1 MLELNGDNFEEEVLE
16 SEGVTVV
23 DFWSE
28 SCEPCKELKP
38 KFKDLAE
45 KYSDEAKFAALDIQ
59 GNRRLAIGQQ
69 VMGLPSILIYEDG
82 EKSEHLSGED
92 LTIAEVEEALQEYI
106 N

>member
-1 MLELNGDNFEEEVLE
+1 MLELDGDNFSEEVLE
-16 SEGVTVV
+16 SEGITVV

-38 KFKDLAE
+38 KFKELAD
-45 KYSDEAKFAALDIQ
+45 KYDDDAKFAALDIQ

-69 VMGLPSILIYEDG
+69 VMGLPAILIYEDG
-82 EKSEHLSGED
+82 EKEEHLTGDD
-92 LTIAEVEEALQEYI
+92 LTIEEVEAALENYI